1 MLNCLS
7 SCNYNSGLSKF
18 VQEVERAVYKSN
30 EDVLRGFSEPVA
42 IPTSRLSLKTG
53 GPEIRL
59 RIMDPSEPLVSV
71 ESAPQAQSSISKAAA
86 AGWQKTKKSPESIQ
100 MEKQITPAE
109 KAFSAEKLEKL
120 MVPFTHGEQCDVKR

>member
-1 MLNCLS
+1 
-7 SCNYNSGLSKF
+7 
-18 VQEVERAVYKSN
+18 
-30 EDVLRGFSEPVA
+30 
-42 IPTSRLSLKTG
+42 
-53 GPEIRL
+53 
-59 RIMDPSEPLVSV
+59 MDPSEPLVSV